1 MKIENDKW
9 VEIHYT
15 LKDDDGNQ
23 IDSSVG
29 SEPLGYVHGR
39 GYLIAG
45 LENLLAGHE
54 PGDKFSAHIEPKDGY
69 GEYDERLIVE
79 INRSQFEFDGEI
91 EIGMPFQVMTPSG
104 LSIVRVTKIEG
115 DKITVNGNHELAG
128 KPLNFD
134 IEVVGVRDATE
145 EELYPTSGCGGGCGG
160 CPMAVMTLKM
170 GIERYL
176 IDACPEIKEVVQD
189 NAQNP
194 EDMGMGF

>member
-15 LKDDDGNQ
+15 LKDDNGNQ

-29 SEPLGYVHGR
+29 NEPLGYVHGR
-39 GYLIAG
+39 GYLISG

-54 PGDKFSAHIEPKDGY
+54 PGDKFSARIEPKDGY

-91 EIGMPFQVMTPSG
+91 EVGMPFQVMTPSG
-104 LSIVRVTKIEG
+104 LSIVHVTKVEG

-128 KPLNFD
+128 KILNFD

-145 EELYPTSGCGGGCGG
+145 EELAPSSSCGGGCGG
-160 CPMAVMTLKM
+160 C
-170 GIERYL
+170 GGCGGG
-176 IDACPEIKEVVQD
+176 DCSSGCGD
-189 NAQNP
+189 CGSGCGGCN
-194 EDMGMGF
+194 

>member
-15 LKDDDGNQ
+15 LKDDNGNQ

-29 SEPLGYVHGR
+29 NEPLGYVHGR
-39 GYLIAG
+39 GYLISG

-54 PGDKFSAHIEPKDGY
+54 PGDKFSARIEPKDGY

-91 EIGMPFQVMTPSG
+91 EVGMPFQVMTPSG
-104 LSIVRVTKIEG
+104 LSIVHVTKVEG

-128 KPLNFD
+128 KVLNFD

-145 EELYPTSGCGGGCGG
+145 EELTPSSSCGGGCGG
-160 CPMAVMTLKM
+160 C
-170 GIERYL
+170 GGCGG
-176 IDACPEIKEVVQD
+176 DCGSGCGD
-189 NAQNP
+189 CGSGSCGCN
-194 EDMGMGF
+194 